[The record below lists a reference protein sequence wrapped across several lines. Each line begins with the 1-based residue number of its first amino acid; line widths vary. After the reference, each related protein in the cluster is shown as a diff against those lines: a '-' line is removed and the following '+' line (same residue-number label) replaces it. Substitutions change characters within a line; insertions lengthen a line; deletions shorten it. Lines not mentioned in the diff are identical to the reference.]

1 MLLLFRPPSG
11 PVSSAMSMR
20 VQIFS
25 YLLTVGVAALVASTP
40 SAARAQPDEA
50 RVAFRAGRALA
61 LAGHP
66 DSALVTFAAVGS
78 MARASGDWAM
88 LTAAARATA
97 DVYLVYR
104 SCADSAVRILQDAVT
119 IASPGDRS
127 AADALVRV
135 LAASGD
141 AAGARAVLVKAYADV
156 PSVGRNI
163 TRESVTFLQGMAA
176 VERAAKHEDAAATAL
191 SSALQIATRMHE
203 GDIQDSATHAV
214 GNVTAEN
221 AWVLFDLAQLRL
233 HAKSAG
239 VVSVKEG
246 TRLMDQLSAAWP
258 TVEDP
263 DTVRF
268 PTSRIGDR
276 LLLLARECQKN
287 GTSCPVPKPT
297 KC

>member
-1 MLLLFRPPSG
+1 MQNIPYF
-11 PVSSAMSMR
+11 
-20 VQIFS
+20 
-25 YLLTVGVAALVASTP
+25 LTVGVAAFIANAP
-40 SAARAQPDEA
+40 AAVRAQPDGA
-50 RVAFRAGRALA
+50 RAAFRAGRALA
-61 LAGHP
+61 LAGQP
-66 DSALVTFAAVGS
+66 DSALVVFTSVAK
-78 MARASGDWAM
+78 MARAGGDWAM

-104 SCADSAVRILQDAVT
+104 SCADSAVSILQGAVT
-119 IASPGDRS
+119 TAAPGDRS

-135 LAASGD
+135 LAARGD

-163 TRESVTFLQGMAA
+163 TRESVTFLQGMAS
-176 VERAAKHEDAAATAL
+176 VERAAKHEDAAVTAL
-191 SSALQIATRMHE
+191 RSAVQIATRMHA
-203 GDIQDSATHAV
+203 GDVQASETHSV

-239 VVSVKEG
+239 VASVKEG

-258 TVEDP
+258 IIEDP
-263 DTVRF
+263 ETVRF

-287 GTSCPVPKPT
+287 GTSCPAPKPT

>member
-1 MLLLFRPPSG
+1 
-11 PVSSAMSMR
+11 MSVL
-20 VQIFS
+20 VQKLS
-25 YLLTVGVAALVASTP
+25 YVCVFGLATFVAAIPMV
-40 SAARAQPDEA
+40 ARAQPDEA

-61 LAGHP
+61 LAGKP
-66 DSALVTFAAVGS
+66 DSAIAAFAAVRT
-78 MARASGDWAM
+78 MAHASGDRAM
-88 LTAAARATA
+88 SVAAARATA

-104 SCADSAVRILQDAVT
+104 ACADSAVRILQDAV
-119 IASPGDRS
+119 AAAAPGDRS

-135 LAASGD
+135 LSARGD
-141 AAGARAVLVKAYADV
+141 AVGARAVLVKAYADV

-176 VERAAKHEDAAATAL
+176 VERAAKHEDAAFTTL

-203 GDIQDSATHAV
+203 GDVQDSTPHAS

-239 VVSVKEG
+239 VASVKEG
-246 TRLMDQLSAAWP
+246 TRLMDQLATAWP
-258 TVEDP
+258 TVDDP
-263 DTVRF
+263 EMVRF

-276 LLLLARECQKN
+276 LLILARECQKN
-287 GTSCPVPKPT
+287 GSSCPVPKMT